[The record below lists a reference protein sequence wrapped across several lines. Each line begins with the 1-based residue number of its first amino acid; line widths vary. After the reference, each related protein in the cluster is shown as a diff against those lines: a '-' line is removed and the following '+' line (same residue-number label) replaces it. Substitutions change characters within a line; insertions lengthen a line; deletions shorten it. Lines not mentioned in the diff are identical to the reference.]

1 MAIDFDKPIQFNPNS
16 PNSSSDITLSATG
29 DTEDTTS
36 FNSEDSRLSI
46 QDKTLTVLLTNLLL
60 VNTEYTFTLPQ
71 NTLFDDTDTGNEEY
85 TLTFTTTDKPSIDA
99 SLFSINTNTWYERK
113 STDNGSFDQVIT
125 ITYPTIPVAVSNNDS
140 LTGVFDTDLTNQIGT
155 SAVPVTISGLPDG
168 LKLQIAKQT
177 GGVQGVQIS
186 LIGNAISHQRDI
198 DNTSLKITLLEEFF
212 IVPNDYVSSD
222 IDFDFDIIFGSA
234 HWSKRSYHQAFAY
247 DDKLWVLGGNNNNN
261 KLNDIWTSSNK
272 GTNWSK
278 VIVNN
283 SHWSG
288 RQRHQAFAYDDKL
301 WLLAGDAIE
310 NTYKND
316 IWYSDDK
323 GINWSKVIVDNSH
336 WLGRYAHQALS
347 HNDKLWVL
355 GGIYGGNQIWSSTNG
370 GTNWS
375 QVTVNGHHWGV
386 HDGHQA
392 FEYDNKLWVLGGSA
406 LSYITNSIWRSA
418 DGGVNWSQVTV
429 NGEHWS
435 GRNDHQAFAYDNKL
449 WVLGGILGGY
459 TDVSGRTN
467 DIWSSADG
475 GTNWSQVTVNGNH
488 WSRRSGHEAFVY
500 DNQFWVLGGRDNNG
514 NYQNDIWTSS
524 DGGVNWVEIVPE
536 YY

>member
-1 MAIDFDKPIQFNPNS
+1 MAIHFDKSIQFN
-16 PNSSSDITLSATG
+16 PNSSSDITLNAAG
-29 DTEDTTS
+29 DIEDNTL

-46 QDKTLTVLLTNLLL
+46 QDKKLTLLLTNLLL

-71 NTLFDDTDTGNEEY
+71 NTFFDDTDTGNEEY

-186 LIGNAISHQRDI
+186 LIGSTTAHQRDI
-198 DNTSLKITLLEEFF
+198 DNTSFKVTFLEEFF

-222 IDFDFDIIFGSA
+222 IDFDFDIIFGSVY
-234 HWSKRSYHQAFAY
+234 WSKRGYLQAFAYDDKLWVLGGKDNNNDKDDIWTSSNKGTNWSQVIVNGSHWSERNQHQAFAY
-247 DDKLWVLGGNNNNN
+247 DDKLWVLGGIGGDTHDEA
-261 KLNDIWTSSNK
+261 KL
-272 GTNWSK
+272 
-278 VIVNN
+278 
-283 SHWSG
+283 
-288 RQRHQAFAYDDKL
+288 
-301 WLLAGDAIE
+301 
-310 NTYKND
+310 ND

-336 WLGRYAHQALS
+336 WLNRYGHQALV

-355 GGIYGGNQIWSSTNG
+355 GGFFGLNDIWSSTNG

-375 QVTVNGHHWGV
+375 QITVNGNYWPGPTE
-386 HDGHQA
+386 HQA
-392 FEYDNKLWVLGGSA
+392 FEYDDKLWVLGGA
-406 LSYITNSIWRSA
+406 TLSSFTNGIWRSA

-429 NGEHWS
+429 NGNHWS
-435 GRNDHQAFAYDNKL
+435 DRGEHQAFAYDEKL
-449 WVLGGILGGY
+449 WVLGGN
-459 TDVSGRTN
+459 TSPNANTRTN
-467 DIWSSADG
+467 DIWSSADE

-488 WSRRSGHEAFVY
+488 WSRRSQHEAFVY

-514 NYQNDIWTSS
+514 NYQNDIWVSS
-524 DGGVNWVEIVPE
+524 DEGTNWVEIVPE